1 MTTLGSRPASK
12 TATALP
18 PIPGAPAPV
27 AQIPVAQSRAELAR
41 TRAALQGPVSVVM
54 TMGALHA
61 GHAAL
66 IRTAASYG
74 RVLVTIFVNPLQ
86 FGPNEDLERYPRTLG
101 ADLELCAEA
110 GADLVFAPTPDVMY
124 PSGEPLVRVD
134 PGPGGMV
141 LEGASRPG
149 HFAGVLTVVAKLL
162 NLTRPDRA
170 FFGEKDFQQL
180 TLIRQMV
187 RDLDMPVEI
196 IGVPTWRDADG
207 LAMSS
212 RNRYLSKAQSPTA
225 LTLSQALA
233 AGVAASPR
241 GREAVLEAAR
251 DLLTRAPGLTIDR
264 LDLVDPISLADATH
278 GPARLLVA
286 AILPGSAGPIRLID
300 NAPLTLGMD

>member
-1 MTTLGSRPASK
+1 
-12 TATALP
+12 
-18 PIPGAPAPV
+18 
-27 AQIPVAQSRAELAR
+27 
-41 TRAALQGPVSVVM
+41 
-54 TMGALHA
+54 
-61 GHAAL
+61 
-66 IRTAASYG
+66 
-74 RVLVTIFVNPLQ
+74 
-86 FGPNEDLERYPRTLG
+86 
-101 ADLELCAEA
+101 
-110 GADLVFAPTPDVMY
+110 
-124 PSGEPLVRVD
+124 
-134 PGPGGMV
+134 MV

>member
-1 MTTLGSRPASK
+1 MTTVRSRSAAK
-12 TATALP
+12 TATP
-18 PIPGAPAPV
+18 PIPV
-27 AQIPVAQSRAELAR
+27 AQIPVAQSRAELAIA
-41 TRAALQGPVSVVM
+41 RASLEGPVSVVM

-74 RVLVTIFVNPLQ
+74 RVMVTIFVNPLQ

-101 ADLELCAEA
+101 ADLELCAAA

-124 PSGEPLVRVD
+124 PNGEPLVRVD

-162 NLTRPDRA
+162 NLTRPDYA

-187 RDLDMPVEI
+187 TDLDMPVEI
-196 IGVPTWRDADG
+196 IGVPTWRDDSG
-207 LAMSS
+207 LALSS
-212 RNRYLSKAQSPTA
+212 RNRYLSSQQGPTA
-225 LTLSQALA
+225 LTLSRAIA
-233 AGVAASPR
+233 AGVAAASS
-241 GREAVLEAAR
+241 GREAVLRAAR
-251 DLLTRAPGLTIDR
+251 DLLESTPGLIIDR
-264 LDLVDPISLADATH
+264 LDLIDPVTLADAAS

-286 AILPGSAGPIRLID
+286 AILPGPAGPIRLID
-300 NAPLTLGMD
+300 NSHLMLPSETAGMD